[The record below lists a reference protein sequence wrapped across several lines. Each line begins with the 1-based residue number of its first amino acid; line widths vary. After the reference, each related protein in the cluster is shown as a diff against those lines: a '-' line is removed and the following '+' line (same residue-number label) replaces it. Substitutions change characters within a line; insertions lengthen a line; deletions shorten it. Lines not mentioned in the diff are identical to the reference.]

1 MRGGILA
8 GLLVAGVLVSGCGG
22 GGDAAGGAPGSPGN
36 PLTVEATPERGATAA
51 RSNEGQG
58 AATAG
63 QPGYEQLV
71 DAQRRKPRSRFTPC
85 NLVTQAQARAIFGA
99 PVKAPVEA
107 PQGPTCVYRTAT
119 GDGFV
124 AIAVQSLDFR
134 DVKPLL
140 RQRRA
145 VDAAGRTAFCGQYG
159 QPMLYVPL
167 ARDRVLSVAGPCA
180 QAKRFAARAVRE
192 LTA

>member
-8 GLLVAGVLVSGCGG
+8 GLLVVAVLVSGCGG
-22 GGDAAGGAPGSPGN
+22 GDAADGAPGTPAN
-36 PLTVEATPERGATAA
+36 PLPVEATPESGAPAV

-58 AATAG
+58 AATAD
-63 QPGYEQLV
+63 QPGYEKLV
-71 DAQRRKPRSRFTPC
+71 DAQTRKPRSRFTPC
-85 NLVTQAQARAIFGA
+85 NLVTQAQARQIFGV

-107 PQGPTCVYRTAT
+107 PQGPTCVYRTEA

-124 AIAVQSLDFR
+124 AIAVQSLDFG
-134 DVKPLL
+134 DVKPQL

-145 VDAAGRTAFCGQYG
+145 VDAAGHTAYCGQYG

-167 ARDRVLSVAGPCA
+167 AGDRVLSVAGPCA
-180 QAKRFAARAVRE
+180 QAKRFAEKAVRE